1 MHAISQLQT
10 DNGDVQPWRTMNIVP
25 HTLYVF
31 SAEDKTW
38 LKQNVR
44 SEMKWRHLRIPC
56 VKRKIEIVHCKASYV
71 AASLSSILTFSVTFV
86 LRSRVNLLTSSHC
99 LLCYIE
105 SNRPITNSHSNE
117 NNQRWVD
124 KSEIL
129 VIIFL
134 KVIQAI
140 EFFSCSHS
148 MLSKQL
154 TNAYL

>member
-1 MHAISQLQT
+1 MSQLQT
-10 DNGDVQPWRTMNIVP
+10 DAGDIQPWRTMNIVP

-38 LKQNVR
+38 PKQNVR
-44 SEMKWRHLRIPC
+44 SEMKWRHLRIPW

-71 AASLSSILTFSVTFV
+71 AASLSSTLTFSVTFV

>member
-1 MHAISQLQT
+1 MSQLQT
-10 DNGDVQPWRTMNIVP
+10 DAGDIQPWRTMNIVP

-44 SEMKWRHLRIPC
+44 SEMKWRHLRIPW

-71 AASLSSILTFSVTFV
+71 AASLSSTLTFSVTFV